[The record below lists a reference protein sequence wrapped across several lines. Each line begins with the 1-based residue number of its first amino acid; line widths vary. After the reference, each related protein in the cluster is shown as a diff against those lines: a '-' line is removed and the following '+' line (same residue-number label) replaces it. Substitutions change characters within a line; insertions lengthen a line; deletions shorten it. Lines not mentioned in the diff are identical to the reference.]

1 VPQRANEAGRPDR
14 HSYNARMTSA
24 RPIGVCV
31 AALGISLLV
40 GCGARVRLEVT
51 QPGQPPPR
59 DRLDL
64 TGKWAFFDKGADCD
78 RILLA
83 LAHPGAVD
91 GARQYY
97 LYLRVP
103 PGKGKFTVGQ
113 PLSEEGDAGR
123 CCGFYIQR
131 TGELAGL
138 GTLVAGEL
146 KIGGRPFD
154 GGKIRTGRVNLECDD
169 GTIIEGRFTARRG
182 ALELR
187 DFEQDKYA
195 ADVAALI
202 ANPMPPPPAAK
213 DAGF

>member
-1 VPQRANEAGRPDR
+1 
-14 HSYNARMTSA
+14 MTSA
-24 RPIGVCV
+24 RRIGVGV
-31 AALGISLLV
+31 AALGISLVV
-40 GCGARVRLEVT
+40 GCGPRVRLEVT
-51 QPGQPPPR
+51 QPGRPPPQ
-59 DRLDL
+59 DRHELA
-64 TGKWAFFDKGADCD
+64 GKWAFFDRGDDCE

-103 PGKGKFTVGQ
+103 LAKGKFTVGQ
-113 PLSEEGDAGR
+113 PLTDEADAGL

-131 TGELAGL
+131 TGDLAGL

-154 GGKIRTGRVNLECDD
+154 GGKIRTGRVRLECDD
-169 GTIIEGRFTARRG
+169 GTIIKGRFTARRS

-187 DFEQDKYA
+187 DFEQDVYP
-195 ADVAALI
+195 ADVAGLI
-202 ANPMPPPPAAK
+202 ANPIPPAFPEEASEP
-213 DAGF
+213 